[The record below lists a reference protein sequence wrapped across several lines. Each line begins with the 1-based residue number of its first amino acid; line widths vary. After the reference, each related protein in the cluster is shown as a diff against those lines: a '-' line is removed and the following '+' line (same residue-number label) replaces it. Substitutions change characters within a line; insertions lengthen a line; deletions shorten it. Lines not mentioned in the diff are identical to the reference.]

1 MRLAN
6 GCHLDRDIKA
16 LVAARPFAS
25 VGVEEFYLERTP
37 RTHGYLYRGV
47 ATK

>member
-1 MRLAN
+1 M
-6 GCHLDRDIKA
+6 KA

-25 VGVEEFYLERTP
+25 VEVEAFYLERTP
-37 RTHGYLYRGV
+37 RTHGYLYRGM